1 MLHTTQTVYFKLF
14 RSLTLIK
21 TPEFSG
27 FVMFWMVSFLLD
39 KCLLHLETGRVGN
52 VTGKKVDLDSDG
64 AEMGRDEKSTE

>member
-14 RSLTLIK
+14 RSLTLIT

-27 FVMFWMVSFLLD
+27 FVMVSFLLD